1 MTMTDTENKALY
13 IAEQCRAAGMTMAGV
28 AGVLANVG
36 AESAFKSDNLQDCY
50 QSRLGMDDAT
60 YTQRVDNGTYQG
72 FVSDAAGYGLAQ
84 TTASDRKAKMLAF
97 HRQRGASIGDFAT
110 QVDFI
115 LSEMRG
121 YGKAWQTCTGGSN
134 AYECGY
140 AVCKYYEIPAD
151 TENQARYRGGL
162 AQKWYDWLYAMYQQ
176 GMPAV
181 TVGESTAE
189 QSGTG
194 EGNATSETQSAAE
207 STGDGK
213 TGKLKLRMI
222 GQGIEG
228 WPEVWLAQ
236 AALKQRGYNVQI
248 DGIYAKHF
256 AEKTKE
262 FQRAAGLEADGVI
275 GPLTWAALLEM

>member
-1 MTMTDTENKALY
+1 MPDTDNKALY
-13 IAEQCRAAGMTMAGV
+13 IAEQCRAAGLTMAGA
-28 AGVLANVG
+28 AGVLANVE
-36 AESAFKSDNLQDCY
+36 AESAFRSDNLQDCY

-60 YTQRVDNGTYQG
+60 YTARVDNGTYQG

-115 LSEMRG
+115 LTEMRG
-121 YGKAWQTCTGGSN
+121 YSKAWQACTGGSN

-151 TENQARYRGGL
+151 TENQARYRGRL

-176 GMPAV
+176 GMPTV
-181 TVGESTAE
+181 TAGGNGVGQATAGKGSDTTEE
-189 QSGTG
+189 Q
-194 EGNATSETQSAAE
+194 EAAE

-236 AALKQRGYNVQI
+236 AALKQRGYNALI
-248 DGIYAKHF
+248 DGIFGKHMTDKAKQ
-256 AEKTKE
+256 
-262 FQRAAGLEADGVI
+262 FQRDAGLEADGVI
-275 GPLTWAALLEM
+275 GPLTWAALLET